1 MICVSGSVFYHASI
15 FICTPASLSQ
25 EVGSLAGASEEF

>member
-15 FICTPASLSQ
+15 FICTSASLSQ
-25 EVGSLAGASEEF
+25 EVAGASEEF